1 MCNRFPK
8 IMLTALILLFCVQ
21 YTFSQKSILSMK
33 CEYVETPLS
42 IELQNP
48 RLMWQIT
55 SPFNAARQV
64 AYNIVVAS
72 SKDKLQPETA
82 DIWHTGI
89 KNSGDQLVYYSGNTL
104 MPHTKYWWKLEV
116 WLNNGGSVT
125 KESWFET
132 GKMSPSDW
140 TASWITDEY
149 DTAYAPSP
157 MFRKVFDVNKPIAS
171 AKCYISGLGYA
182 TLSFNGKSLTKNS
195 LDPGFTDY
203 NKRVLYMT
211 YDISSIL
218 KTGKNC
224 IGVQLGN
231 GWFNEQTPTVWNF
244 HQAPWRKRPQ
254 MICEMHII
262 YKDGTKDIIQSDETW
277 KTSTGPLLF
286 DNIHIGATYDAR
298 LEQKGWNTINFNDAS
313 WKRATVTKAT
323 APIIE
328 AHIMPSATT
337 TDTISAVNV
346 KKINDTCYVFDMG
359 QNFAGVPFL
368 QIKGAKGT
376 QVKLRHAE
384 MQYEDGNID
393 QRNISMHLRPRNA
406 REVIQSDIYILKG
419 EGTETFIPPFTYHG
433 FQYIEL
439 TSGKPISI
447 ADVKLQALKM
457 HSDVKEQ
464 AWFNCSNS
472 LLNDIYAICKNSYLS
487 NLFGLP
493 TDCPTREKNGWMA
506 DGFMVQEAG
515 MINYDSR
522 NIYAKW
528 VKDMVDAQSADGDVP
543 GIVPTSWK
551 WDSEWAGPI
560 WDAAIFIVPSLLYK
574 YSGDEES
581 MKNIYTT
588 AKKYLEFAT
597 TTENEKGLLTKG
609 LGDWLYYKAITPVD
623 FMVSC
628 YYYNDNILMAKMA
641 NILGKESEAKRYEEK
656 AVKIKDSINKYFF
669 DPVQVSYGN
678 KTQLSYA
685 LPLYMNI
692 APEQYRKQLAKNLNN
707 TLAANNYSLDF
718 GFIGSM
724 IVPEVLSDF
733 GYAESVYKMVTK
745 ETLPS
750 WGYWIKN
757 FNATSLFETWDVNRN
772 IGDAS
777 RNHPSMGAISAWM
790 YKTLAGI
797 NTDDDAPAFKKIIIK
812 PAFVSG
818 LDFVDASYMSQYG
831 LIKSSWVRNG
841 TTISVKVTIPVT
853 SRATI
858 ILPGQEEQEIGGGD
872 YKFIVKEADVKTK

>member
-1 MCNRFPK
+1 MCKNLPK
-8 IMLTALILLFCVQ
+8 IILISSLFLFFLQ
-21 YTFSQKSILSMK
+21 YIHAQESISPMQ
-33 CEYVETPLS
+33 CEYIDQPMGVDV
-42 IELQNP
+42 QHP

-55 SPFNAARQV
+55 APASAAGQT
-64 AYNIVVAS
+64 AYQISVAS
-72 SKDKLQPETA
+72 SKENLQTGKA
-82 DIWHTGI
+82 DMW
-89 KNSGDQLVYYSGNTL
+89 NSGKRNGDDQLVYYEGNPL
-104 MPHTKYWWKLEV
+104 RSHTKYWWKVEV
-116 WLNNGGSVT
+116 WLNNGKTISNQ
-125 KESWFET
+125 SWFET
-132 GKMSPSDW
+132 GKMSANDW
-140 TASWITDEY
+140 TAAWITDEY

-157 MFRKVFDVNKPIAS
+157 MFRKIFNVRKAIAG
-171 AKCYISGLGYA
+171 ARCYISGLGYA
-182 TLSFNGKSLTKNS
+182 TLSFNGKPLSKNS

-203 NKRVLYMT
+203 GKRVLYMT
-211 YDISSIL
+211 YDISSFL
-218 KTGKNC
+218 KAGNNC

-254 MICEMHII
+254 VICEIHIT
-262 YKDGTKDIIQSDETW
+262 YKDGSKEVITTDNTW
-277 KTSTGPLLF
+277 KTATGPLLF
-286 DNIHIGATYDAR
+286 DNIHVGATYDAR
-298 LEQKGWNTINFNDAS
+298 LEQKGWNTPGFNDAS
-313 WKRATVTKAT
+313 WKSATATQAT

-328 AHIMPSATT
+328 SHLMPSATT
-337 TDTISAVNV
+337 SDTIRSINV

-368 QIKGAKGT
+368 QIRGEKGT

-384 MQYEDGNID
+384 MIYENGNVD

-406 REVIQSDIYILKG
+406 REVIQTDIYILKG

-439 TSGKPISI
+439 TSDRVIPP
-447 ADVKLQALKM
+447 ANVKLQALKM
-457 HSDVKEQ
+457 HSDVKEHGH
-464 AWFNCSNS
+464 FRSS
-472 LLNDIYAICKNSYLS
+472 SKLLNDMYAICKNSYLS

-551 WDSEWAGPI
+551 WNSEWAGPI
-560 WDAAIFIVPSLLYK
+560 WDAAIFIVPSLLYQ
-574 YSGDEES
+574 YSGDKES
-581 MKNIYTT
+581 MKNIYPT
-588 AKKYLEFAT
+588 AKKYLAFAAT
-597 TTENEKGLLTKG
+597 IENEKGLLSKG

-628 YYYNDNILMAKMA
+628 YYYHDNILMAKMA
-641 NILGKESEAKRYEEK
+641 NIIGRGDEAKQYEVK
-656 AVKIKDSINKYFF
+656 AAKIKDSINKYYF

-692 APEQYRKQLAKNLNN
+692 APEQYRKQLAKNLND

-718 GFIGSM
+718 GFIGSL
-724 IVPEVLSDF
+724 IVPEVLSEF
-733 GYAESVYKMVTK
+733 GYTESVYKMVTK

-757 FNATSLFETWDVNRN
+757 FNATTLFETWDISRN

-777 RNHPSMGAISAWM
+777 RNHPSMGAVSAWM

-797 NTDDDAPAFKKIIIK
+797 NTAPGVPAFKKIIIR
-812 PAFVSG
+812 PAFIG
-818 LDFVDASYMSQYG
+818 DLDFVDASYASQYG
-831 LIKSSWVRNG
+831 IIKSHWERKG
-841 TTISVKVTIPVT
+841 KTITLKVTIPST
-853 SRATI
+853 SKATI
-858 ILPGQEEQEIGGGD
+858 ELPGQEAKEVSGGEHV
-872 YKFIVKEADVKTK
+872 FSFSADNR

>member
-1 MCNRFPK
+1 MQKKYVTF
-8 IMLTALILLFCVQ
+8 ILLPVSLVFFLQCIHAQ
-21 YTFSQKSILSMK
+21 PNISSMK
-33 CEYVETPLS
+33 CEYIHQPLG
-42 IELQNP
+42 IDVQHP
-48 RLMWQIT
+48 RLMWEIA
-55 SPFNAARQV
+55 SPAAVKQV
-64 AYNIVVAS
+64 AYNISVAS
-72 SKDKLQPETA
+72 SKENLQSGKA
-82 DIWHTGI
+82 DIWS
-89 KNSGDQLVYYSGNTL
+89 SGKTNTEDQLAYYEGKAL
-104 MPHTKYWWKLEV
+104 LPHSKYWWKIEAFLAD
-116 WLNNGGSVT
+116 GKTISGQ
-125 KESWFET
+125 SWFET
-132 GKMSPSDW
+132 GKMSLADW

-149 DTAYAPSP
+149 DTAYSPSP
-157 MFRKVFDVNKPIAS
+157 MFRKVFNVNKPIAS
-171 AKCYISGLGYA
+171 ATCYISGLGYA
-182 TLSFNGKSLTKNS
+182 ALSFNGKPLTKNS

-203 NKRVLYMT
+203 GKRVLYMT
-211 YDISSIL
+211 YDLSPVL

-254 MICEMHII
+254 LICEVHIT
-262 YKDGTKDIIQSDETW
+262 YKDGSKEIIRSDETW

-286 DNIHIGATYDAR
+286 DNIHIGVTYDAR
-298 LEQKGWNTINFNDAS
+298 LVQKGWNTAGFNDAS
-313 WKRATVTKAT
+313 WKKAKLTKAT
-323 APIIE
+323 APILE
-328 AHIMPSATT
+328 AHTMPSATT
-337 TDTISAVNV
+337 SDTLDAVSI

-368 QIKGAKGT
+368 QIKGTKGT

-384 MQYEDGNID
+384 MIYEDGQVD
-393 QRNISMHLRPRNA
+393 QRNISMHLRPRNT
-406 REVIQSDIYILKG
+406 REVIQSDIYILNG

-439 TSGKPISI
+439 TSDRAIAL
-447 ADVKLQALKM
+447 ADVKLRALRM
-457 HSDVKEQ
+457 HSDVKEHGH
-464 AWFNCSNS
+464 FRSSNQ

-551 WDSEWAGPI
+551 WNSEWAGPI

-574 YSGDEES
+574 YSDDKES
-581 MKNIYTT
+581 MKHIYAT
-588 AKKYLEFAT
+588 AKKYLEFVA

-628 YYYNDNILMAKMA
+628 YYYHDNILMAKMA
-641 NILGKESEAKRYEEK
+641 NTIGRGDEAGKYEEK
-656 AVKIKDSINKYFF
+656 AARIKDSVNKYFF

-692 APEQYRKQLAKNLNN
+692 APEQYRKQLAKNLDNM
-707 TLAANNYSLDF
+707 LAANNYSLDF
-718 GFIGSM
+718 GFIGSL

-733 GYAESVYKMVTK
+733 GYTESVYKMVTK

-757 FNATSLFETWDVNRN
+757 FNATSLFETWDISRN

-797 NTDDDAPAFKKIIIK
+797 NTAGDAPAFKKIKIK
-812 PAFVSG
+812 PAFISG
-818 LDFVDASYMSQYG
+818 LDFVDASYASQYG
-831 LIKSSWVRNG
+831 TIKSHWERKG
-841 TTISVKVTIPVT
+841 KTITLKVTIPST
-853 SRATI
+853 STATI
-858 ILPGQEEQEIGGGD
+858 ELPGKEAKEVSGGD
-872 YKFIVKEADVKTK
+872 HVFHYTTDK

>member
-1 MCNRFPK
+1 
-8 IMLTALILLFCVQ
+8 
-21 YTFSQKSILSMK
+21 MK
-33 CEYVETPLS
+33 CEYIETPLS
-42 IELQNP
+42 IGLQNP

-55 SPFNAARQV
+55 SPYNAARQV

-72 SKDKLQPETA
+72 SKDKLQA
-82 DIWHTGI
+82 DNADMWHSGI
-89 KNSGDQLVYYSGNTL
+89 KNSGDQLVYYNGNKL

-116 WLNNGGSVT
+116 WLNNGGSVSR
-125 KESWFET
+125 ESWFET
-132 GKMSPSDW
+132 GKLSSSDW

-149 DTAYAPSP
+149 DTTYSPSP
-157 MFRKVFDVNKPIAS
+157 MFRKVFDIKKPIAS
-171 AKCYISGLGYA
+171 ARCYISGLGYA

-203 NKRVLYMT
+203 GKRVLYMT
-211 YDISSIL
+211 YNISSLL

-254 MICEMHII
+254 MICEIHVA
-262 YKDGTKDIIQSDETW
+262 YKDGSKDIIKSDDTW

-298 LEQKGWNTINFNDAS
+298 LEQKGWNTVNFNDAL
-313 WKRATVTKAT
+313 WKRATLTKAT
-323 APIIE
+323 APVIE
-328 AHIMPSATT
+328 AHIIPSATT
-337 TDTISAVNV
+337 ADTINAVNV

-384 MQYEDGNID
+384 MRYEDGNID

-419 EGTETFIPPFTYHG
+419 GGTETFIPPFTYHG

-439 TSGKPISI
+439 TSDKPIAI

-464 AWFNCSNS
+464 AWFNCSNP

-528 VKDMVDAQSADGDVP
+528 VKDMIDAQSADGDVP

-551 WDSEWAGPI
+551 WNSEWAAEYGMQLFLSFPHCCI
-560 WDAAIFIVPSLLYK
+560 NIRV
-574 YSGDEES
+574 
-581 MKNIYTT
+581 MK
-588 AKKYLEFAT
+588 
-597 TTENEKGLLTKG
+597 
-609 LGDWLYYKAITPVD
+609 
-623 FMVSC
+623 
-628 YYYNDNILMAKMA
+628 
-641 NILGKESEAKRYEEK
+641 
-656 AVKIKDSINKYFF
+656 
-669 DPVQVSYGN
+669 
-678 KTQLSYA
+678 
-685 LPLYMNI
+685 
-692 APEQYRKQLAKNLNN
+692 
-707 TLAANNYSLDF
+707 
-718 GFIGSM
+718 
-724 IVPEVLSDF
+724 
-733 GYAESVYKMVTK
+733 
-745 ETLPS
+745 
-750 WGYWIKN
+750 
-757 FNATSLFETWDVNRN
+757 
-772 IGDAS
+772 
-777 RNHPSMGAISAWM
+777 
-790 YKTLAGI
+790 
-797 NTDDDAPAFKKIIIK
+797 
-812 PAFVSG
+812 
-818 LDFVDASYMSQYG
+818 
-831 LIKSSWVRNG
+831 
-841 TTISVKVTIPVT
+841 
-853 SRATI
+853 RA
-858 ILPGQEEQEIGGGD
+858 
-872 YKFIVKEADVKTK
+872 